1 MICLTKFKTLMVESR
16 LWCEGSAIYVYIMC
30 TVCKAVQLVFLN
42 KCELMM
48 SWGWEAP
55 QLGLE

>member
-1 MICLTKFKTLMVESR
+1 MVESR
-16 LWCEGSAIYVYIMC
+16 LWREGSAIYVYIMC